1 MQKKNY
7 KVLFISHDATRTG
20 APIVFLHQT
29 KWLIEKADFQAQYLL
44 LGKGPLLNTFESI
57 AKTWIWNQD
66 EIKRAPSKSFL
77 AKLFGRLRK
86 RNKGVLKELDKENYD
101 LIYSNTVASHHVAVA
116 LKKRWNIPWITHI
129 HEMPFSIKAFY
140 KDAMNPSMLS
150 EASRIVM
157 ASRTC
162 AEMVKAEFDLD
173 EKKIYVV
180 YECVPVNQFANPK
193 KSREEVLT
201 LWNAH
206 ERFLVGG
213 SGVMSWRKGI
223 DLFIQ
228 LSRKVAELNP
238 NSKALFVWV
247 GNINREVVEGY
258 FYECALLKQT
268 PNIVFTGG
276 SDDPAS
282 YFNAFHVFSLT
293 SREDPFPLVVLENA
307 AMGNPIICFEQSG
320 GIPEFIKERGGA
332 IVPYLNIDAMARQI
346 VFWEQYPSEAES
358 IGMSAKREVEKFD
371 SDVIAPRILEIIND
385 VLSAEEEMK

>member
-29 KWLIEKADFQAQYLL
+29 KWLIENTEFQAHYLL
-44 LGKGPLLNTFESI
+44 LGKGPLLNTFEGI

-66 EIKRAPSKSFL
+66 ELKIAPNKSFL
-77 AKLFGRLRK
+77 ARLIDRLSK
-86 RNKGVLKELDKENYD
+86 RDESVLKQLDKENFD

-116 LKKRWNIPWITHI
+116 LKKRWKIPWITHI

-140 KDAMNPSMLS
+140 KDAMNSLILS
-150 EASRIVM
+150 EASKIVM
-157 ASRTC
+157 ASQAC
-162 AEMVKAEFDLD
+162 AELVKAEFALD
-173 EKKIYVV
+173 EKKICVV
-180 YECVPVNQFANPK
+180 YECVQVNQFANPK
-193 KSREEVLT
+193 KTREEVLT
-201 LWNAH
+201 SWNAH
-206 ERFLVGG
+206 DRFLVGG

-228 LSRKVAELNP
+228 LSRKVSELNP

-258 FYECALLKQT
+258 FYECSLLKQT
-268 PNIVFTGG
+268 PNVLFTGG

-282 YFNAFHVFSLT
+282 YFNTFHVFTLT

-307 AMGNPIICFEQSG
+307 ALGNPIICFEDSG
-320 GIPEFIKERGGA
+320 GIPEFINDKGGT
-332 IVPYLNIDAMARQI
+332 IVPYLNIEAMARKI
-346 VFWEQYPSEAES
+346 VFWEQHPSEAES
-358 IGMSAKREVEKFD
+358 IGLRAKKEVEKFD
-371 SDVIAPRILEIIND
+371 TEVIAPQILEIIND
-385 VLSAEEEMK
+385 VLSAEGELK